1 MQLLGWFRR
10 PNLHNLIS
18 TDREVDWEGHLQ
30 AIQDLLPVF
39 CQANCINYLRYATWY
54 LEKVQTLDQKHPDI
68 HNEFLAGGFVVQ
80 TSVGTFKVVSP
91 GMKLEQTVNRSQK
104 SSDGTVGQTKT
115 EPCFRMGISVSSDTS
130 HYQLL
135 Q

>member
-39 CQANCINYLRYATWY
+39 CQTDCISYLRYATWY
-54 LEKVQTLDQKHPDI
+54 LEKERRLDQKHPDI
-68 HNEFLAGGFVVQ
+68 HTEFLGGRFVVQ
-80 TSVGTFKVVSP
+80 TPVGTFKAVSP
-91 GMKLEQTVNRSQK
+91 DMKLEQTINRYQK
-104 SSDGTVGQTKT
+104 SSNGIVGQTKT
-115 EPCFRMGISVSSDTS
+115 LPCFRMGASVSSRSS